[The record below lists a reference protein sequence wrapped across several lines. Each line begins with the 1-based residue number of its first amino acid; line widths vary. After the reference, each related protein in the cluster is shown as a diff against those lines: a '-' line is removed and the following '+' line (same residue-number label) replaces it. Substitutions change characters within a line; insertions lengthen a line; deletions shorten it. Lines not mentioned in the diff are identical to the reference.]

1 MIKYH
6 SKLKIMKNVFLLAT
20 FAFLAISCGKKT
32 EATTPAV
39 SSDTTVSKE
48 VKTDVTPAFTKEL
61 SLNTI
66 SFKISVTGNQMTIT
80 PSGLSVDNSPMV
92 REIEGTVTNAEIGDL
107 NSDTFPELF
116 VYTTSE
122 GSGSYGKAYG
132 FSVNNGKSVSDITI
146 PNVTDDPKLSK
157 GYMGHDDFAVV
168 EGILA
173 QRFPIYNEGD
183 SNSNPTGKTRQIQ
196 YKLRDG
202 EASRKLVVDQ
212 TIEF

>member
-1 MIKYH
+1 
-6 SKLKIMKNVFLLAT
+6 MKNAFLIAS

-32 EATTPAV
+32 ESTTPTV
-39 SSDTTVSKE
+39 SSDTIASKE
-48 VKTDVTPAFTKEL
+48 IKTDTVPAFTKEL
-61 SLNTI
+61 SLNNI
-66 SFKISVTGNQMTIT
+66 SFKIVVTGNQMTIT

-157 GYMGHDDFAVV
+157 GYMGHDDFAII

-173 QRFPIYNEGD
+173 QRFKTYNEGD
-183 SNSNPTGKTRQIQ
+183 TNSNPTGKTRQIQ
-196 YKLRDG
+196 YKLREG

>member
-1 MIKYH
+1 M
-6 SKLKIMKNVFLLAT
+6 L
-20 FAFLAISCGKKT
+20 SCGKKT
-32 EATTPAV
+32 ESTTTKV
-39 SSDTTVSKE
+39 SSDTIVSKE
-48 VKTDVTPAFTKEL
+48 IKTEVTPAFTKEL

-66 SFKISVTGNQMTIT
+66 SFKISVTGNKLTII
-80 PSGLSVDNSPMV
+80 PSGLSIDNNPIV

-116 VYTTSE
+116 VYTTSI

-146 PNVTDDPKLSK
+146 PNVADDPKLSK
-157 GYMGHDDFAVV
+157 GYMGHDDFAIV

-173 QRFPIYNEGD
+173 QRFKTYNEGD
-183 SNSNPTGKTRQIQ
+183 TNSNPTGKTRQIQ

-202 EASRKLVVDQ
+202 EASRVLVVDQ

>member
-1 MIKYH
+1 MK
-6 SKLKIMKNVFLLAT
+6 KLLIPLTFVFVML
-20 FAFLAISCGKKT
+20 SCGKKT
-32 EATTPAV
+32 ESKTTTI
-39 SSDTTVSKE
+39 SSDTISSKE
-48 VKTDVTPAFTKEL
+48 IKTDTVPTFTKEL
-61 SLNTI
+61 SLNKI

-80 PSGLSVDNSPMV
+80 PAGLSVDNSPMI

-132 FSVNNGKSVSDITI
+132 FSVNNGKSVSDISI
-146 PNVTDDPKLSK
+146 PNIVDDPKLSK
-157 GYMGHDDFAVV
+157 GYMGHDDFAIV

-173 QRFPIYNEGD
+173 QRFKTYNEGD
-183 SNSNPTGKTRQIQ
+183 TNSNPTGKTRQIQ
-196 YKLRDG
+196 YKLREG

>member
-1 MIKYH
+1 M
-6 SKLKIMKNVFLLAT
+6 L
-20 FAFLAISCGKKT
+20 SCGKKT
-32 EATTPAV
+32 ETTTPRV
-39 SSDTTVSKE
+39 SSDTIVSKE
-48 VKTDVTPAFTKEL
+48 IKTEVTPAFTKEL

-66 SFKISVTGNQMTIT
+66 SFKISVTGNKLTII
-80 PSGLSVDNSPMV
+80 PSGLSIDNNPIV

-116 VYTTSE
+116 IYTTSE

-146 PNVTDDPKLSK
+146 PNVADDPKLSK
-157 GYMGHDDFAVV
+157 GYMGHDDFAIV

-173 QRFPIYNEGD
+173 QRFKTYNEGD
-183 SNSNPTGKTRQIQ
+183 TNSNPTGKTRQIQ

-202 EASRKLVVDQ
+202 EASRVLVVDQ

>member
-1 MIKYH
+1 
-6 SKLKIMKNVFLLAT
+6 MKNVFLLAT

>member
-1 MIKYH
+1 
-6 SKLKIMKNVFLLAT
+6 MKNAFLIAT

-32 EATTPAV
+32 ESTTPTV
-39 SSDTTVSKE
+39 SSDTIASKE
-48 VKTDVTPAFTKEL
+48 IKTDTVPAFSKEL
-61 SLNTI
+61 SLNNI
-66 SFKISVTGNQMTIT
+66 SFKIVVTGNQMTIT
-80 PSGLSVDNSPMV
+80 PTGLSIDNSPIV
-92 REIEGTVTNAEIGDL
+92 REIEGTVKDAEIGDL
-107 NSDTFPELF
+107 NSDTFPEVF

-146 PNVTDDPKLSK
+146 PNIIDDPKLSK
-157 GYMGHDDFAVV
+157 GYMGHDDFAIV

>member
-1 MIKYH
+1 
-6 SKLKIMKNVFLLAT
+6 MKKQLIPLTIVCVML
-20 FAFLAISCGKKT
+20 SCGKKT
-32 EATTPAV
+32 ELKETATP
-39 SSDTTVSKE
+39 SDTIVAKEIKADTVP
-48 VKTDVTPAFTKEL
+48 TFTKEL
-61 SLNTI
+61 SLNNI
-66 SFKISVTGNQMTIT
+66 SFKILVTGNQMTIT
-80 PSGLSVDNSPMV
+80 PSGLSIDNNPIV

-132 FSVNNGKSVSDITI
+132 FSVNNGKSVSDISI
-146 PNVTDDPKLSK
+146 PNITDDPKLSK
-157 GYMGHDDFAVV
+157 GYMGHDDFAIV

-173 QRFPIYNEGD
+173 QRFRLYNEGD
-183 SNSNPTGKTRQIQ
+183 TNSNPTGKTRQIQ
-196 YKLRDG
+196 YKMRDG